1 MIISNLDGSTKFEE
15 NVAGI
20 AVFVNDAGTDATYV
34 RGAIYS
40 ANGDLL
46 GITEEVELVRD
57 SWNVLAFPHDIRID
71 TKDQQNYILAVQGDG
86 QINVPADGENYIL
99 QEADY
104 GTFPGN
110 LEGYE
115 GNESKLS
122 IYAIYR

>member
-86 QINVPADGENYIL
+86 QKCSCRRGELFL